1 MSLLNKIYYSFLRP
15 ILASKRATVGFIIT
29 VGFILMAAIGPEVVP
44 LDLTTRYELRFQPPS
59 LEHPLGTDFAGRD
72 TFAQIVHGSREVLL
86 IAFLAA
92 LYAILIAIGVGMTSG
107 YIGGKVDLVLMSIVD
122 IFLTIPSFPI
132 MLAIAATFRVSD
144 PASFAAIISIW
155 MWAGLSRAIRAE
167 IMSLKQKEFIEAS
180 KVLGMS
186 TFHIIFRELMPNV
199 LPYILINFITMIRAA
214 ITASVGI
221 MFLGV
226 VPFKITHWGVMLNL
240 ALFQSGAIY
249 FKEGIYYALS
259 PLIFIVLLEFGAVNL
274 SHGLEEVF
282 NPRLKTYE

>member
-1 MSLLNKIYYSFLRP
+1 MSLIDWMYYGFLKP
-15 ILASKRATVGFIIT
+15 ILASKRATVGFVIIL
-29 VGFILMAAIGPEVVP
+29 GFMIMATIGPEIVP
-44 LDLTTRYELRFQPPS
+44 LDLTTRFDMRFKPPS
-59 LEHPLGTDFAGRD
+59 FEHPLGTDFAGRD
-72 TFAQIVHGSREVLL
+72 TFAQIVHGSREVLT
-86 IAFLAA
+86 IALLAA
-92 LYAILIAIGVGMTSG
+92 LFAISIAIIVGMMSG
-107 YIGGKVDLVLMSIVD
+107 YLGGKIDAVLMAIVD

-132 MLAIAATFRVSD
+132 MLAIAATFRVTD
-144 PASFAAIISIW
+144 PVSFAAIISIW

-180 KVLGMS
+180 KVLGMGTS
-186 TFHIIFRELMPNV
+186 HIIFRELMPNI
-199 LPYILINFITMIRAA
+199 LPYIVINFITMIRAA

-226 VPFKITHWGVMLNL
+226 VPFKITHWGVMLNI

-259 PLIFIVLLEFGAVNL
+259 PLLFIVLLEFGAVNL

>member
-1 MSLLNKIYYSFLRP
+1 MSFLIKVYYSFLRP
-15 ILASKRATVGFIIT
+15 ILASKRATIGFIIT
-29 VGFILMAAIGPEVVP
+29 IGFILMAIIGPEIVP

-92 LYAILIAIGVGMTSG
+92 LYAILIAISVGMTSG
-107 YIGGKVDLVLMSIVD
+107 YIGGKVDLALMSIVD
-122 IFLTIPSFPI
+122 IFLTIPNFPI

-186 TFHIIFRELMPNV
+186 NFHIIFRELMPNV
-199 LPYILINFITMIRAA
+199 FPYILINFITMIRAA

>member
-1 MSLLNKIYYSFLRP
+1 MSFLTKVYYSFLRP
-15 ILASKRATVGFIIT
+15 ILASKRATIGFIIT
-29 VGFILMAAIGPEVVP
+29 IGFILMAIIGPEIVP

-92 LYAILIAIGVGMTSG
+92 LYAILIAISVGMTSG
-107 YIGGKVDLVLMSIVD
+107 YIGGKVDLALMSIVD
-122 IFLTIPSFPI
+122 IFLTIPNFPI

-186 TFHIIFRELMPNV
+186 NFHIIFRELMPNV
-199 LPYILINFITMIRAA
+199 FPYILINFITMIRAA